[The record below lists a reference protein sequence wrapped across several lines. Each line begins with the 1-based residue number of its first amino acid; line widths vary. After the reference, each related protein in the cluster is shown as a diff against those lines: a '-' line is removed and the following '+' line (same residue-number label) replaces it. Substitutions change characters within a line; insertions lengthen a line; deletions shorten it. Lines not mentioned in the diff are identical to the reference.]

1 MNRYQPIGGGIADQ
15 RGGRLQPRRKH
26 FGASSVAHSIR
37 YMNPL
42 TALAHKQEELKQL
55 IEDAMKCAWVF
66 RDEGI
71 HAVVR
76 QCEIAPMGEKVY
88 TISKVMSMN
97 GDWWE
102 YESRYKS
109 S

>member
-1 MNRYQPIGGGIADQ
+1 MSRYQPIGGGIADQ

-37 YMNPL
+37 YMNPV
-42 TALAHKQEELKQL
+42 TALAHKQGELTQL

-88 TISKVMSMN
+88 TISKVKSMD
-97 GDWWE
+97 GDWWK

>member
-1 MNRYQPIGGGIADQ
+1 MDRYQPIGGSIADQ
-15 RGGRLQPRRKH
+15 RGGKLQPRRKH
-26 FGASSVAHSIR
+26 YGASSVAHSIR

-42 TALAHKQEELKQL
+42 TALAHKQGELTKMIEE
-55 IEDAMKCAWVF
+55 AMKCAGVY
-66 RDEGI
+66 RDESV

-88 TISKVMSMN
+88 TISKVKTMD

>member
-1 MNRYQPIGGGIADQ
+1 MSRYQPIGGSIADQ

-26 FGASSVAHSIR
+26 FTASSVAHSIR

-42 TALAHKQEELKQL
+42 TSLAHTQEEFTQL
-55 IEDAMKCAWVF
+55 IEDAMKYAGVY
-66 RDEGI
+66 RDESM

-88 TISKVMSMN
+88 TISKVMTMD